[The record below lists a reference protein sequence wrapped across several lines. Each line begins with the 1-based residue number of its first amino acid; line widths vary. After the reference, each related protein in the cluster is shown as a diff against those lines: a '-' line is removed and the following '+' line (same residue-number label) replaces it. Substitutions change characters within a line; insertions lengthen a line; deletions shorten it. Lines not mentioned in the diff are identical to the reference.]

1 MIMTRFEQQH
11 NNKITALKSELNREV
26 TEGFYHY
33 KIARD
38 AWMKVA
44 KVLEQVQS
52 ASPGVENKKY
62 KSVEEYEDD
71 VLRYQMEVNHEKV
84 SKALKEEYTEAEARH
99 KIEAEVERMTMTE
112 TLNEEGLQRIQADAE
127 ALQLEIN
134 KLTQDIELQTQRI
147 VELNTLIGA

>member
-1 MIMTRFEQQH
+1 MKNSH
-11 NNKITALKSELNREV
+11 KPPL
-26 TEGFYHY
+26 
-33 KIARD
+33 IARD

-71 VLRYQMEVNHEKV
+71 VLRHQMEVNHEKV

-99 KIEAEVERMTMTE
+99 KYELKRSDDLSKQIEAEVERMTMSE
-112 TLNEEGLQRIQADAE
+112 TLNEEGLERIQADAE